1 MLRARCR
8 MEERMERMP
17 GTTYLWPGLTPLW
30 RYGSWSALAVAVAFG
45 VLLNAAIL
53 STWVW
58 SELLSP
64 STRTGTWLVVMV
76 SWVAGGLYARRW
88 NHRQPATETP
98 ATDQRFRRAQEHYVR
113 GDWFEAERIL
123 TGLVRGNPRDVEARL
138 MLATLL
144 RHTHRVDA
152 AALQLQ
158 WLQRLEEAGKWELEI
173 CREWELLQQA
183 RSARDAGTTPPATTT
198 AESATESVQD
208 AA

>member
-1 MLRARCR
+1 MD
-8 MEERMERMP
+8 RMP
-17 GTTYLWPGLTPLW
+17 WTTYLWPGLTRLW
-30 RYGSWSALAVAVAFG
+30 KHGDWSALLWAVGFG
-45 VLLNAAIL
+45 LLLNAAVV

-64 STRTGTWLVVMV
+64 GSRSVTWLVVAV
-76 SWVAGGLYARRW
+76 WWVAGGLWSRRW
-88 NHRQPATETP
+88 NRRQPATET
-98 ATDQRFRRAQEHYVR
+98 ATVDQRFRAAQEHYVR

-123 TGLVRGNPRDVEARL
+123 TGLVRSNPRDVESRL

-144 RHTHRVDA
+144 RHTGRTDA

-158 WLQRLEEAGKWELEI
+158 WLQRLEDAGKWELEI

-183 RSARDAGTTPPATTT
+183 RSAGDVGTTPPAET
-198 AESATESVQD
+198 AAEAATETVKD